1 MDKLFRQVSVIDRE
15 PEKYGYYDTNVG
27 NIEYSPTNGW
37 QWGIP
42 NPDYWLEEISVNNS
56 QENIAKECLSE
67 CDRQLDKWGVQ
78 NHNPLMWHAIL
89 GEEFG
94 EVAKEVVEYSFDVSK
109 IYRLKKMREELIQV
123 AAVAISFVDSLDR
136 NLLKS
141 ESEVNCD

>member
-1 MDKLFRQVSVIDRE
+1 M
-15 PEKYGYYDTNVG
+15 
-27 NIEYSPTNGW
+27 
-37 QWGIP
+37 
-42 NPDYWLEEISVNNS
+42 SVNNS